1 MCHFI
6 LLSKAY
12 LIVGLF
18 PWLQNILSLI
28 AVSTTVSNVSAMHG
42 VTIFSNDI
50 ALSKV
55 SYVHVC
61 MVMQILICVFLDSSR
76 SGSC

>member
-1 MCHFI
+1 MCCFI

-18 PWLQNILSLI
+18 PWLQNILGLL
-28 AVSTTVSNVSAMHG
+28 AVSTTVSIVSAMHG
-42 VTIFSNDI
+42 VTVFSNNIYIYI

-55 SYVHVC
+55 SYVHAWLC
-61 MVMQILICVFLDSSR
+61 
-76 SGSC
+76 